1 MSGAISKSREAWK
14 LPGKTKQKRPLVPPL
29 LWVPPVLKEL
39 PNADF
44 TSQAP
49 SLDRNI
55 FTSCLPRPLAWAGEQ
70 LPDCLINYG
79 HHNTS
84 CLSEWTV
91 PAACPCNAPWK
102 ASSQGTVAIV
112 PQKTLRTK
120 GWAGGWR

>member
-55 FTSCLPRPLAWAGEQ
+55 FTSCLPRPLAWAGSSCQ
-70 LPDCLINYG
+70 TVSLIMGTTIPAVSRNGQCQPPAPAMPLGRPAPRGQWPLCPRG
-79 HHNTS
+79 H
-84 CLSEWTV
+84 
-91 PAACPCNAPWK
+91 
-102 ASSQGTVAIV
+102 
-112 PQKTLRTK
+112 
-120 GWAGGWR
+120 